1 LAIVVGAIVGVFVR
15 PSQPARIVRTVI
27 APPEGAS
34 FRLTGDV
41 AGPPVLSPD
50 GAYVAFAAAASDG
63 KVMLWVRP
71 MDKLEARALP
81 GTENVIFPFWSPDS
95 RSLGFFADGKLKTI
109 DLNGGSPQAICD
121 APQPRGGSWG
131 QDGVIL
137 LTADVQAPIVRV
149 SANNGTPVA
158 ATKLDPARHTSHR
171 WPFLLPDGKHFL
183 YVAINHDSARSEN
196 DAVYFASL
204 DGTENRLLF
213 RSLTNAVYASGFVLF
228 ARGSQL
234 MAQKFDPSAG
244 KLNGDPQVLANG
256 VANDL
261 STWHM
266 DASVSD
272 NGLLVMGSG
281 GKPDW
286 QLIWVDRE
294 GKRIGVV
301 ADKLSNLQLA
311 RLSPQ
316 GDRVALQI
324 DTGTN
329 DLWVFD
335 FARGIRTRLT
345 FGPVSNNHPVWSPD
359 GKWIAYG
366 SDRGGKLHLC
376 RKLSDGSGTE
386 EVLLDDDQIVT
397 PSSWSSD
404 GQFLVYSRGSLNA
417 AGQEIWALPL
427 LDGDRKPFLA
437 VPHTANS
444 FATEGVLSPDGHWL
458 AYASNESGQP
468 EVYVVP
474 FRSGQGKW
482 QVSQNGGSTPLWSRD
497 GKTLYYASLSF
508 TVFAVRVQKLNDT
521 LQFGTAEQLVSNMP
535 SQVFFYDVSPD
546 GQKILL
552 NLISQQVNQSITVVT
567 NWTEELK
574 K

>member
-1 LAIVVGAIVGVFVR
+1 
-15 PSQPARIVRTVI
+15 
-27 APPEGAS
+27 
-34 FRLTGDV
+34 
-41 AGPPVLSPD
+41 
-50 GAYVAFAAAASDG
+50 
-63 KVMLWVRP
+63 
-71 MDKLEARALP
+71 
-81 GTENVIFPFWSPDS
+81 
-95 RSLGFFADGKLKTI
+95 
-109 DLNGGSPQAICD
+109 
-121 APQPRGGSWG
+121 
-131 QDGVIL
+131 
-137 LTADVQAPIVRV
+137 
-149 SANNGTPVA
+149 
-158 ATKLDPARHTSHR
+158 
-171 WPFLLPDGKHFL
+171 
-183 YVAINHDSARSEN
+183 
-196 DAVYFASL
+196 
-204 DGTENRLLF
+204 
-213 RSLTNAVYASGFVLF
+213 VYASGFVLF

-345 FGPVSNNHPVWSPD
+345 FGPVSN
-359 GKWIAYG
+359 
-366 SDRGGKLHLC
+366 KLHLC